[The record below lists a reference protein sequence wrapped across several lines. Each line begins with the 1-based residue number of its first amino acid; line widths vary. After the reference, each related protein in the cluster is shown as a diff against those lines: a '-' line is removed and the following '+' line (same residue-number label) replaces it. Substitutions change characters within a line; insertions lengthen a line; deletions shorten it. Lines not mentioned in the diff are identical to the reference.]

1 MPKNASIAPPQTA
14 VPQKRHPIVYLVGL
28 SGLFSVGLMLRAIIP
43 VPSTLRISAGEQ
55 LLISANASPAK
66 KAGIKARR
74 DRQFVQA
81 EAAFGQSLQQFP
93 NDPEALIYRN
103 NAIAAIKNPG
113 VEPLR
118 IAVSVPISSN
128 LNVAQEI
135 LRGVAQAQNQLNQQ
149 GGIGGRFL
157 QVLIADDANDPGMTE
172 QIAIA
177 LVNDPTVLAVVGHNA
192 SNASVVAAPIY
203 QKAGLV
209 MISPTSS
216 TNQLSGFGS
225 AILRT
230 IPPTNFMA
238 DIAVEHLVK
247 VEGKTKIAVCI
258 DQAAP
263 DNIAYKDAFLA
274 ALVSRGGIYVPID
287 CNLSAPSFNPVTSL
301 QEATQQGAQG
311 ILLAPHIDRLAPALN
326 LAQSNQGRLALYTSS
341 TMYTFQ
347 TLEQGKSAIAGL
359 MLPVVWHPEQ
369 PEAKTF
375 VAAANILW
383 GGTVNWRTATAYDAT
398 QSIITGLDQA
408 KNRADLITTIRDRNF
423 ESTGAS
429 GVVKFLPSG
438 DRQMTPILVQAK
450 ATSKGMEFMPVSAE
464 KAPTAIGVVK
474 DAVQSN

>member
-1 MPKNASIAPPQTA
+1 MTNPPILKRQ
-14 VPQKRHPIVYLVGL
+14 RHPIVYLVGL
-28 SGLFSVGLMLRAIIP
+28 FGLVGAGLMLRALIP

-55 LLISANASPAK
+55 LLISADASPAK

-74 DRQFVQA
+74 DRQFVRA
-81 EAAFGQSLQQFP
+81 EAAFGESLQQFP
-93 NDPEALIYRN
+93 NDPETLIYRN

-113 VEPLR
+113 IEPLR

-135 LRGVAQAQNQLNQQ
+135 LRGVAQAQNQVNQQ
-149 GGIGGRFL
+149 GGIGGRLL
-157 QVLIADDANDPGMTE
+157 QVLIADDANDPGMTT

-192 SNASVVAAPIY
+192 SNASIVAAPIY
-203 QKAGLV
+203 QRAGLI

-216 TNQLSGFGS
+216 SNQLSSFGS

-238 DIAVEHLVK
+238 ELVVEHLVK

-258 DQAAP
+258 DQAAA

-274 ALVSRGGIYVPID
+274 SLISRGGTYVPID
-287 CNLSAPSFNPVTSL
+287 CDLSGANFSPEKSL
-301 QEATQQGAQG
+301 QEATQRGVEG
-311 ILLAPHIDRLAPALN
+311 ILLAPHIDRLTPALN
-326 LAQSNQGRLALYTSS
+326 LAKVNQGQMALYTSS

-347 TLEQGKSAIAGL
+347 TLQQAKSAIAGL
-359 MLPVVWHPEQ
+359 MLPVVWHPQQ
-369 PEAKTF
+369 PETQPF
-375 VAAANILW
+375 VTAANALW

-408 KNRADLITTIRDRNF
+408 KNRADLTTAIRDRNF

-438 DRQMTPILVQAK
+438 DRQMTPILVQVK
-450 ATSKGMEFMPVSAE
+450 ATSKGLEFVPVTSE
-464 KAPTAIGVVK
+464 KAPPPIGVVK

>member
-1 MPKNASIAPPQTA
+1 MTNNASTAPPQIA
-14 VPQKRHPIVYLVGL
+14 VPPQKRHPIVYLI
-28 SGLFSVGLMLRAIIP
+28 GLFGLVSVGLMLRAMIP
-43 VPSTLRISAGEQ
+43 VSSTLKISAGEQ
-55 LLISANASPAK
+55 LLISADASPAK
-66 KAGIKARR
+66 KAGVQARR
-74 DRQFVQA
+74 DRQFVKA
-81 EAAFGQSLQQFP
+81 EVAFTRSLQQFP
-93 NDPEALIYRN
+93 NDPETLIYRN

-113 VEPLR
+113 IEPLR

-135 LRGVAQAQNQLNQQ
+135 LRGVAQAQNQVNQL
-149 GGIGGRFL
+149 GGIGGRLL
-157 QVLIADDANDPGMTE
+157 QVLIADDANDPGMTT

-230 IPPTNFMA
+230 IPQTNFMA
-238 DIAVEHLVK
+238 DIVVEHLVK

-274 ALVSRGGIYVPID
+274 ALVSRGGSYVPID
-287 CNLSAPSFNPVTSL
+287 CDLSAINFNPITSL
-301 QEATQQGAQG
+301 QEATKRGAQG
-311 ILLAPHIDRLAPALN
+311 ILLAPHIDRLTPALN
-326 LAQSNQGRLALYTSS
+326 LARANQGRIALYTSS

-347 TLEQGKSAIAGL
+347 TLQKSASAGL
-359 MLPVVWHPEQ
+359 ILPVVWHPQQ

-375 VAAANILW
+375 VAEANALW

-429 GVVKFLPSG
+429 GAVKFLPSG
-438 DRQMTPILVQAK
+438 DRQMTPILVQVK
-450 ATSKGMEFMPVSAE
+450 ATSKGMEFLPVTSE
-464 KAPTAIGVVK
+464 KAPMSIEVVK
-474 DAVQSN
+474 DAVPSN